1 MRTLINILLLLCGV
15 GILLA
20 LVWRAGP
27 SEILTDAKD
36 ADPIYI
42 SIGALVFFGSIV
54 TRALRWYLMLRFMQG
69 DTSFTRFLPLYL
81 LNFMISNATP
91 ARCGEALAPFLL
103 KRYIG
108 SSTGEGFSIV
118 LVDRIVELI
127 LIVFIAICGFA
138 YCLLFADLP
147 AKLSGGFYGAVV
159 ALLGLLGLLSI
170 LALSKR
176 VALFAL
182 NLSGKFL
189 PEGILIKLKT
199 TLDSFYDGLETLK
212 NQRIMCALLL
222 FAVLSWGFVAF
233 SYFLRAKAIL
243 EAPFLPITSSW
254 GISIGVGTASFIPGN
269 LGAGQAIFAIFISE
283 IFQFDFA
290 QATAAALVA
299 KVVALG
305 VTYISGLGSLW
316 WIRRRGYANVE
327 GKRTKG

>member
-1 MRTLINILLLLCGV
+1 M
-15 GILLA
+15 

-27 SEILTDAKD
+27 SEILADSKD

-54 TRALRWYLMLRFMQG
+54 MRALRWYLMLRFMKG

-81 LNFMISNATP
+81 LNFMVSNATP

-127 LIVFIAICGFA
+127 FIVFITISGFV
-138 YCLLFADLP
+138 YCILFADLP
-147 AKLSGGFYGAVV
+147 AKLSGGFYATVAV
-159 ALLGLLGLLSI
+159 LGLLGALSI

-176 VALFAL
+176 VTSFVL
-182 NLSGKFL
+182 NLLGKFF
-189 PEGILIKLKT
+189 PEKILTKLKN
-199 TLDSFYDGLETLK
+199 TLDSFYDGLDALK
-212 NQRIMCALLL
+212 NQRMLCALLL
-222 FAVLSWGFVAF
+222 FAALSWLFVTF

-243 EAPFLPITSSW
+243 DAPFLPITSSW
-254 GISIGVGTASFIPGN
+254 AISIGVGTASFIPSN
-269 LGAGQAIFAIFISE
+269 LGVGQASFAILISK
-283 IFQFDFA
+283 IFKFDFA
-290 QATAAALVA
+290 QAAAAALVA

-305 VTYISGLGSLW
+305 VTYTSGLGSLL
-316 WIRRRGYANVE
+316 WIRRRGYSNVE
-327 GKRTKG
+327 